1 MSDKRKQDRE
11 SKTIDFT
18 EQEER
23 TQKTPATIRDTH
35 PSPPRPKTGPKPDKP
50 SKKD

>member
-23 TQKTPATIRDTH
+23 TQKTPATIRDSH
-35 PSPPRPKTGPKPDKP
+35 PPPPPPQPKPVDKP